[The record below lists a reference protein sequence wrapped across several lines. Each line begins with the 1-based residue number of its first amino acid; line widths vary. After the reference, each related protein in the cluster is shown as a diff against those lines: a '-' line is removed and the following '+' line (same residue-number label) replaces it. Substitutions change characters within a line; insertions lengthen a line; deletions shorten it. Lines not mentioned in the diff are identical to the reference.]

1 MNSTESIKTLKK
13 YLSENIPDLDALLV
27 VDKGGN
33 IVEKEVSSQFK
44 IDHDDSWLT
53 FFGMKVSARFSMSEF
68 HKQLGGLRMT
78 VNVFKEKAAIVKMLE
93 TNHFLIVIVPW
104 KTTSVFNAMNLLYE
118 NKT

>member
-1 MNSTESIKTLKK
+1 MNSTESIKSLKK
-13 YLSENIPDLDALLV
+13 YLSENIPDLDALFIV
-27 VDKGGN
+27 NKEGN

-44 IDHDDSWLT
+44 IDHDDSWLA

-78 VNVFKEKAAIVKMLE
+78 VNVFQEKTVIVKMIE
-93 TNHFLIVIVPW
+93 ADHFLIVIVPW
-104 KTTSVFNAMNLLYE
+104 KTTSVFNAMNILYE